1 MKLELKPQLA
11 KLLGHSALT
20 SLQLAGAA
28 WVALLAARGFSMVEI
43 GLAESVFHVASLLF
57 EIPSGV
63 FSDVFGRKRSL
74 ALGRLAGM
82 ASSLLMAFSNGL
94 PGVCLAMVLCAFSY
108 NFDSGAREALAYD
121 SLKAHG
127 REGEYLRYSSLDMAI
142 YRVGRAGAVLL
153 VGLALAMGQRLAYLL
168 DAAVN
173 LLCLLVVLALNEAV
187 IDPVCREQK
196 SAQRIASCVRET
208 VRFLLTQAA
217 ARRLMLLNAFSG
229 AAATLLAFFL
239 QARLPLAG
247 LEHAYLGPAL
257 FVMSLGGAVGSR
269 LSLRFAGVR
278 YSRLYALCLGGI
290 LAGLL
295 MGTGHAPAVMV
306 AGGFAANVFDDLLQ
320 VRTDSLLNAQFP
332 SSQRSTLVSVAS
344 LCFSLV
350 MIGMSPLAG
359 VFFAMLP

>member
-1 MKLELKPQLA
+1 MICKFQSQLA

-20 SLQLAGAA
+20 SFQLAGAA

-43 GLAESVFHVASLLF
+43 GVAESVFHMASLLF

-63 FSDVFGRKRSL
+63 LSDVFGRRRSL
-74 ALGRLAGM
+74 ALGRLAGA
-82 ASSLLMAFSNGL
+82 ASSLLMAFSDGL
-94 PGVCLAMVLCAFSY
+94 TGVCLAMVLCAFSY

-127 REGEYLRYSSLDMAI
+127 REAEYLRYSSLDMAI

-153 VGLALAMGQRLAYLL
+153 VGLALAMGHRLAYLL
-168 DAAVN
+168 DTALN
-173 LLCLLVVLALNEAV
+173 LLCLLVVLTLDEIV
-187 IDPVCREQK
+187 IEPVFREQK

-208 VRFLLTQAA
+208 VRFLLTQAR
-217 ARRLMLLNAFSG
+217 ARRLMLLNALAG
-229 AAATLLAFFL
+229 AGATLLAFFL

-269 LSLRFAGVR
+269 LALRLAGMR
-278 YSRLYALCLGGI
+278 YGRLYALCVGGI
-290 LAGLL
+290 LGGLL
-295 MGTGHAPAVMV
+295 LGTGHAPAAMV

-320 VRTDSLLNAQFP
+320 VRTDGLLNDQFP
-332 SSQRSTLVSVAS
+332 SSQRSTLMSVAS

-350 MIGMSPLAG
+350 MIGLSPLAG
-359 VFFAMLP
+359 WFFAMLP